1 MKFCVR
7 KEGFRKMNN
16 EEMDME
22 VVIYGES
29 CEINSELNKLLYSFG
44 ENLYALRSMKNMEL
58 REAAELADISVNT
71 LYRIERGEVYPRMDM
86 LIKLLFIYDC
96 SIDRVI
102 DVISFDRRIKGEIFA
117 IDLPLTIKDEN
128 EALDLAR
135 RIVEQ
140 KSKRNV

>member
-1 MKFCVR
+1 
-7 KEGFRKMNN
+7 MN
-16 EEMDME
+16 EQTDMDRE
-22 VVIYGES
+22 IVIYGENR
-29 CEINSELNKLLYSFG
+29 EVNSELNKLLYSFG
-44 ENLYALRSMKNMEL
+44 ENLYTLRNIKNIEL
-58 REAAELADISVNT
+58 KEAAEQADISVNT

-140 KSKRNV
+140 ESKRKL